1 MEEISFEKLEK
12 LANKK
17 LKERKAE
24 RDAIKESKDKVKTFN
39 KILKAFGKA
48 SKDFSKS
55 GKINIDIKSLLK

>member
-12 LANKK
+12 LANAK

-24 RDAIKESKDKVKTFN
+24 RDAIKESKGRIKTFN

-48 SKDFSKS
+48 SKDFSKN
-55 GKINIDIKSLLK
+55 GKISIDIKALLK